1 MHSIYIKST
10 HKGNSELEPFL
21 QNLSNDVPSSFLL
34 MRTERVRRARP
45 VIPQPLFSPAF
56 VSLKKQNKTK
66 DYHNSDVWKYAGK
79 SATPAKM
86 QFPWLL

>member
-1 MHSIYIKST
+1 
-10 HKGNSELEPFL
+10 
-21 QNLSNDVPSSFLL
+21 

-45 VIPQPLFSPAF
+45 AIPHPLFSPAF
-56 VSLKKQNKTK
+56 VSFKKTKQNKTK
-66 DYHNSDVWKYAGK
+66 DYHNGDVWKYAGK